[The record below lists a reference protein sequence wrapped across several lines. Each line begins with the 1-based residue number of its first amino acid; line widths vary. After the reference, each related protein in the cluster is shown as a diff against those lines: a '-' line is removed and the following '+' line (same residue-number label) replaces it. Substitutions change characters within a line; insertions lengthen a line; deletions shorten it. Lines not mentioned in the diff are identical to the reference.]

1 MDPARFEAVT
11 WRNRA
16 LLLFD
21 RVAMPVAVCDV
32 YGAVLLANPAMA
44 AECGTT
50 PGRLRGRDVL
60 ELFRPREATQVERIA
75 EALRLRHR
83 SRYQV
88 SVRWRAPDGAERYG
102 ELTAD
107 PVSDTVEDTPA
118 LLVMLRTD
126 TRREPLAGHDGRR
139 EPPAGTDGRRKP
151 LPRTDGRS
159 EPLVRTDGRR
169 EPFSGTAGRR
179 LPSASSPAAEGARVS
194 PTEARVLAL
203 LAGGATTARAAR
215 ETGLT
220 VDGVTYH
227 LRRLSSRWHAATRTE
242 LVARAY
248 ALGVLRPGVWPPEA
262 AGAR

>member
-1 MDPARFEAVT
+1 MDWSRPEAVV

-16 LLLFD
+16 LLVFD
-21 RVAMPVAVCDV
+21 RVPVPIAVCDV
-32 YGAVLLANPAMA
+32 YGAVQLANPAMG

-60 ELFRPREATQVERIA
+60 ELFRPQEATQVERIA

-88 SVRWRAPDGAERYG
+88 SVRWQAPGGTERYG

-107 PVSDTVEDTPA
+107 PVSDTVEETPA
-118 LLVMLRTD
+118 LLVMLRIQGE
-126 TRREPLAGHDGRR
+126 RETT
-139 EPPAGTDGRRKP
+139 EPRP
-151 LPRTDGRS
+151 
-159 EPLVRTDGRR
+159 V
-169 EPFSGTAGRR
+169 
-179 LPSASSPAAEGARVS
+179 RVS
-194 PTEARVLAL
+194 PTEAHILSL

-220 VDGVTYH
+220 VDGVNYH
-227 LRRLSSRWHAATRTE
+227 LRRLSGRWDAANRTE

-248 ALGVLRPGVWPPEA
+248 ALGVLAPGVWPPTPA
-262 AGAR
+262 ASDGPE

>member
-1 MDPARFEAVT
+1 MDLARLEAVT

-21 RVAMPVAVCDV
+21 RIAMPVAVCDV

-60 ELFRPREATQVERIA
+60 DLFSPREATQVERIA
-75 EALRLRHR
+75 EALRMRRR

-88 SVRWRAPDGAERYG
+88 SVRWRAPGGAERYG

-118 LLVMLRTD
+118 LLVMLRVEGE
-126 TRREPLAGHDGRR
+126 RERPGADA
-139 EPPAGTDGRRKP
+139 PAGQGRVTP
-151 LPRTDGRS
+151 
-159 EPLVRTDGRR
+159 V
-169 EPFSGTAGRR
+169 
-179 LPSASSPAAEGARVS
+179 
-194 PTEARVLAL
+194 EARVLAL
-203 LAGGATTARAAR
+203 LAGGATTTRAAR

-220 VDGVTYH
+220 TDGVTYH
-227 LRRLSSRWHAATRTE
+227 LRRLSSRWNAANRTE

-248 ALGVLRPGVWPPEA
+248 ALGVLTPGVWPPEA
-262 AGAR
+262 SAPE

>member
-1 MDPARFEAVT
+1 MLVDLARLEAVR

-50 PGRLRGRDVL
+50 PGQLRGRDVL

-88 SVRWRAPDGAERYG
+88 SVRWRAPGGAERYG

-107 PVSDTVEDTPA
+107 PVSDTVEETPA
-118 LLVMLRTD
+118 LLVMLRV
-126 TRREPLAGHDGRR
+126 DGEQEARSA
-139 EPPAGTDGRRKP
+139 PPAERVT
-151 LPRTDGRS
+151 
-159 EPLVRTDGRR
+159 
-169 EPFSGTAGRR
+169 
-179 LPSASSPAAEGARVS
+179 PA
-194 PTEARVLAL
+194 EARILAL
-203 LAGGATTARAAR
+203 LAAGATTARTAR

-220 VDGVTYH
+220 IDGVTYH

-248 ALGVLRPGVWPPEA
+248 ALGVLAPGVWPPEVSA
-262 AGAR
+262 E

>member
-1 MDPARFEAVT
+1 MDPDPVRQDAVT

-16 LLLFD
+16 LTLFD
-21 RVAMPVAVCDV
+21 RVSMPVAVCDV

-60 ELFRPREATQVERIA
+60 ELFRPQEATQVERIA

-88 SVRWRAPDGAERYG
+88 SVCWRAPDGAERYG

-107 PVSDTVEDTPA
+107 PVSDSAEDTPA
-118 LLVMLRTD
+118 LLVMLRVLGERD
-126 TRREPLAGHDGRR
+126 PAPDEAEPVRVTPVEGRI
-139 EPPAGTDGRRKP
+139 
-151 LPRTDGRS
+151 
-159 EPLVRTDGRR
+159 
-169 EPFSGTAGRR
+169 
-179 LPSASSPAAEGARVS
+179 
-194 PTEARVLAL
+194 LAL

-227 LRRLSSRWHAATRTE
+227 LRRLSARWGAANRTE

-248 ALGVLRPGVWPPEA
+248 ALGVLAAGVWPPA
-262 AGAR
+262 PS

>member
-1 MDPARFEAVT
+1 MDLARLEAVM

-21 RVAMPVAVCDV
+21 RIAMPVAVCDV

-60 ELFRPREATQVERIA
+60 ELFSPREATQVERIA

-88 SVRWRAPDGAERYG
+88 SVRWRAPGGAERYG

-118 LLVMLRTD
+118 LLVMLRVEGE
-126 TRREPLAGHDGRR
+126 RERPRADPSAGH
-139 EPPAGTDGRRKP
+139 
-151 LPRTDGRS
+151 PRVT
-159 EPLVRTDGRR
+159 PV
-169 EPFSGTAGRR
+169 
-179 LPSASSPAAEGARVS
+179 
-194 PTEARVLAL
+194 EARILAL

-220 VDGVTYH
+220 TDGVTYH
-227 LRRLSSRWHAATRTE
+227 LRRLSSRWNAANRTE

-248 ALGVLRPGVWPPEA
+248 ALGVLTPGVWPPEA
-262 AGAR
+262 SVPE

>member
-1 MDPARFEAVT
+1 MDWSDPQAVV

-16 LLLFD
+16 LMVFD
-21 RVAMPVAVCDV
+21 RVPVPIAVCDV

-44 AECGTT
+44 TECGTT

-60 ELFRPREATQVERIA
+60 ELFRPQETTQVDRIA

-88 SVRWRAPDGAERYG
+88 SVRWQAPGGAERYG

-107 PVSDTVEDTPA
+107 PVSDTVEETPA
-118 LLVMLRTD
+118 LLVMLRVLGE
-126 TRREPLAGHDGRR
+126 REVDGHQ
-139 EPPAGTDGRRKP
+139 PVP
-151 LPRTDGRS
+151 
-159 EPLVRTDGRR
+159 VN
-169 EPFSGTAGRR
+169 
-179 LPSASSPAAEGARVS
+179 
-194 PTEARVLAL
+194 PTEARILAL

-220 VDGVTYH
+220 VDGVNYH
-227 LRRLSSRWHAATRTE
+227 LRRLSARWAAANRTE

-248 ALGVLRPGVWPPEA
+248 ALGVLAPGVWPPTPA
-262 AGAR
+262 ASDEPE

>member
-1 MDPARFEAVT
+1 VREVPVDPERREAVL

-16 LLLFD
+16 LTLFD
-21 RVAMPVAVCDV
+21 RVSLPVAVCDV

-60 ELFRPREATQVERIA
+60 ELFRPQEATQVERIA
-75 EALRLRHR
+75 QALRLRHR

-88 SVRWRAPDGAERYG
+88 SVCWRAPGGAERYG

-107 PVSDTVEDTPA
+107 PVSDTIEDTPT
-118 LLVMLRTD
+118 LLVMLRVLGE
-126 TRREPLAGHDGRR
+126 REPAR
-139 EPPAGTDGRRKP
+139 
-151 LPRTDGRS
+151 
-159 EPLVRTDGRR
+159 
-169 EPFSGTAGRR
+169 
-179 LPSASSPAAEGARVS
+179 AA
-194 PTEARVLAL
+194 PEARVTPVEARILAL

-220 VDGVTYH
+220 TDGVTYH
-227 LRRLSSRWHAATRTE
+227 LRRLSARWGAANRTE

-248 ALGVLRPGVWPPEA
+248 ALGVLAAGVWPPA
-262 AGAR
+262 PV

>member
-1 MDPARFEAVT
+1 MDGSDRAAVV

-16 LLLFD
+16 LTLFD
-21 RVAMPVAVCDV
+21 RVAVPVAVCDV

-50 PGRLRGRDVL
+50 PGRLRGGNVL
-60 ELFRPREATQVERIA
+60 EVFRPQEATQVERIA

-88 SVRWRAPDGAERYG
+88 SVCWRAPGGAERFG

-107 PVSDTVEDTPA
+107 PVSDTVEETPS
-118 LLVMLRTD
+118 LLVMLRVEGE
-126 TRREPLAGHDGRR
+126 REH
-139 EPPAGTDGRRKP
+139 
-151 LPRTDGRS
+151 
-159 EPLVRTDGRR
+159 
-169 EPFSGTAGRR
+169 
-179 LPSASSPAAEGARVS
+179 SPAVPARVA
-194 PTEARVLAL
+194 PVEGRILEL

-220 VDGVTYH
+220 TDGVTYH
-227 LRRLSSRWHAATRTE
+227 LRRLSARWGAGNRTE

-248 ALGVLRPGVWPPEA
+248 ALGVLTTGVWPPVA
-262 AGAR
+262 SPG

>member
-1 MDPARFEAVT
+1 MDWTRPEAVV

-16 LLLFD
+16 LMVFD
-21 RVAMPVAVCDV
+21 RVAVPVAVCDV
-32 YGAVLLANPAMA
+32 YGMVQLANPAMA

-60 ELFRPREATQVERIA
+60 ELFRPQETTQVERIA

-88 SVRWRAPDGAERYG
+88 SVRWRAESGAERYG

-118 LLVMLRTD
+118 LLVMLRVLGE
-126 TRREPLAGHDGRR
+126 REPSAESSAR
-139 EPPAGTDGRRKP
+139 GTTVTP
-151 LPRTDGRS
+151 VTP
-159 EPLVRTDGRR
+159 V
-169 EPFSGTAGRR
+169 
-179 LPSASSPAAEGARVS
+179 
-194 PTEARVLAL
+194 EARILAL

-220 VDGVTYH
+220 TDGVTYH
-227 LRRLSSRWHAATRTE
+227 LRRLSARWGAANRTE

-248 ALGVLRPGVWPPEA
+248 ATGVLVAGVWPPA
-262 AGAR
+262 PAGEVDAGGS